1 LSADDLSA
9 LIADAGAPIDDRAL
23 ADLPL
28 TDLGNRTRFL
38 LRCGEDFAS
47 GEGDLKTWKAWDGV
61 RWVSGVQ
68 ARRLVLLAAQRVAE
82 ALRDELK
89 ALEGDSSWGQGDDEK
104 EIAKARGDRLKAFRG
119 WIKTSCSQ
127 GGINAMI
134 AAAAPH
140 LVKDDAIWDRL
151 GDVLVTPNATLTISG
166 GAVEVLEGHRREH
179 YITHCTGVR
188 YQPDADCPRWKA
200 AVATWFPDER
210 DRAYFQRCLGSCLVD
225 SARDQKFL
233 VWQGAGRNSKTFAMT
248 MMRFVIGDY
257 HLVMDAATL
266 LDRQRGGGDVSP
278 DLARLQ
284 SRPRLVSA
292 EEPERG
298 KALSEGLI
306 KALSGGGPGL
316 ARGLYE
322 GLGEFT
328 SCFKM
333 FLILNELPTIKGG
346 DEGIWRRL
354 QRLVW
359 RVTFRSEDEPE
370 DDRPLAADIDSLRAS
385 LEAEGPGILN
395 WLIDGCSEWMIEGGL
410 KPPPR
415 VLEDTLEWRSVS
427 DTLGRFLAECCERGA
442 DKRVEVGK
450 LFDCYSAWA
459 KREGLDRVMT
469 KAQFARALTTSK
481 QIRTKKSNGFAYRME
496 IALSEGG
503 KRVLDQAADDGR
515 SYEDMRG

>member
-1 LSADDLSA
+1 MTANDLSA
-9 LIADAGAPIDDRAL
+9 LVEDAKPPVDDRAL

-38 LRCGEDFAS
+38 ARCGEDFATS
-47 GEGDLKTWKAWDGV
+47 DAELKTLKSWDGV
-61 RWVSGVQ
+61 RWVSGHR
-68 ARRLVLLAAQRVAE
+68 ARRLILLAAQRVAE

-89 ALEGDSSWGQGDDEK
+89 ALEADDSWFADEP
-104 EIAKARGDRLKAFRG
+104 KARAERLKAFRNWVKG
-119 WIKTSCSQ
+119 SCSQ
-127 GGINAMI
+127 GGINNMI

-140 LVKDDAIWDRL
+140 LVRDDQIWDRL

-166 GAVEVLEGHRREH
+166 GAVDVKFSHDRAH
-179 YITHCTGVR
+179 FITHCTGAL
-188 YQPDADCPRWKA
+188 YQPEAECPVWKD
-200 AVATWFPDER
+200 AVATWFPEPR

-233 VWQGAGRNSKTFAMT
+233 VWQGAGRNSKTFAMN
-248 MMRFVIGDY
+248 MMRHVLGDY
-257 HLVMDAATL
+257 HMVMDSATL

-370 DDRPLAADIDSLRAS
+370 DERPLAADIDVLRGK
-385 LEAEGPGILN
+385 LEAEASGILN
-395 WLIDGCSEWMIEGGL
+395 WLIEGCADWMMEGGL

-442 DKRVEVGK
+442 EKKIEVGE
-450 LFDCYSAWA
+450 LFDCYAAWA
-459 KREGLDRVMT
+459 KREGLDKVMT

-481 QIRTKKSNGFAYRME
+481 QIRTRKSNGRAYRME
-496 IALSEGG
+496 IALREDAPRGG
-503 KRVLDQAADDGR
+503 GDPGA